1 MLTGEYHHT
10 LDEKRRLS
18 LPAKLRPLLG
28 KKVVL
33 TAGLEHTLWV
43 LAKREWQQVAA
54 TLERLPMGSEASR
67 RFARFLFASATEVEV
82 DRNGR
87 ILIPEH
93 LARYAD
99 LKDRVVMAGVGKR
112 LEIWDEQRWTSYLK
126 ETAAQADTLA
136 ERLGALGLL

>member
-18 LPAKLRPLLG
+18 LPAKLRPPLG
-28 KKVVL
+28 KTVVL

-43 LAKREWQQVAA
+43 LAKREWQQVAQ
-54 TLERLPMGSEASR
+54 TLVGLPMGSEASR
-67 RFARFLFASATEVEV
+67 RFARFLFASATEVDV

-87 ILIPEH
+87 MLITEH
-93 LARYAD
+93 LARYAE

-112 LEIWDEQRWTSYLK
+112 LEIWDENRWNNYIK
-126 ETAAQADTLA
+126 ETAAQADNLA
-136 ERLGALGLL
+136 SHLGELGLL